1 MKKILLLGAS
11 GSIGVQTIDVL
22 ENHPEMFELVAFSVG
37 KQIDKARSILNKFNV
52 KEVCISKK
60 EDAELLQK
68 EYPEVHFS
76 YGNEG
81 LDYLA
86 SLDNYDLCVNA
97 LVGFVGLRPTLC
109 AIEHGKDVALANK
122 ETLVVAGEL
131 VQKAMDKHHVELFPI
146 DSEHSA
152 IAQCLRGNKY
162 DQVNR
167 LIITASGGSF
177 RDKSRE
183 ELENVT
189 LEQTLKHPNWAMG
202 AKITIDSATMMNK
215 GFEVI
220 EAHYLFGFDY
230 DHIDVVLHPESI
242 IHSMV
247 EYKDHSVM
255 AQLGNADMRL
265 PIQYALCYPERF
277 EMNTEPLDL
286 VKIGTLHFREMD
298 TKRFPLL
305 RLAYDMGR
313 KGGNMPCVM
322 NAANEEANFAF
333 QRGEVGFMDIE
344 RLIFAAI
351 DSCEYEPIESVN
363 DIFKWDTWTREFVR
377 KKIAK

>member
-277 EMNTEPLDL
+277 DMNTEPLDL

-351 DSCEYEPIESVN
+351 DACEYEPIESVN